1 MPPTARPNANPAA
14 IVKPKRARPRA
25 DIAQGRGVL
34 VVIVGAEG
42 RGKETLV
49 AIARRRFEADASLDF
64 PARLTTRS
72 QSQAN
77 GDTVVTR
84 RALRDM
90 AEAGDL
96 MCRWETDGQEFG
108 LGIAARRSLGEGRTV
123 VVVAGREAVE
133 QLRGVW
139 DDVRV
144 VEVTAG
150 ADCVR
155 SALGKRPPVGGDAV
169 LALHHPGDVASA
181 VRRFHEIIAGMRLER
196 LGDAAPL
203 GRSISSGPVVKRFA
217 GGSPAR
223 KGLRGERSRA

>member
-1 MPPTARPNANPAA
+1 MPPTARPNATPAA
-14 IVKPKRARPRA
+14 IVKPERARPRA
-25 DIAQGRGVL
+25 DIALGHGVL

-42 RGKETLV
+42 RGKEMLV
-49 AIARRRFEADASLDF
+49 AIARRRFEADASLEF

-90 AEAGDL
+90 VEAGTL

-150 ADCVR
+150 ADSVR
-155 SALGKRPPVGGDAV
+155 SALGKRARAG
-169 LALHHPGDVASA
+169 
-181 VRRFHEIIAGMRLER
+181 HETTIR
-196 LGDAAPL
+196 
-203 GRSISSGPVVKRFA
+203 
-217 GGSPAR
+217 
-223 KGLRGERSRA
+223 